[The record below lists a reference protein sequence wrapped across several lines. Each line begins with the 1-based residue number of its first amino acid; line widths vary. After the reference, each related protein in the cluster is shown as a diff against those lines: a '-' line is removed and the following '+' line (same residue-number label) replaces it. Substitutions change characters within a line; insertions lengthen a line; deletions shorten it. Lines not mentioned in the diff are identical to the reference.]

1 VKTGVGVGFRVG
13 LFGKTD
19 SYSSLARPHSLED
32 LNAVLA
38 SEMRLRLHQ
47 DYDVFRDW
55 AGPNTHFAM
64 TRSRPWKED

>member
-1 VKTGVGVGFRVG
+1 
-13 LFGKTD
+13 
-19 SYSSLARPHSLED
+19 LARPHSLED

-64 TRSRPWKED
+64 TRSRPWKEG